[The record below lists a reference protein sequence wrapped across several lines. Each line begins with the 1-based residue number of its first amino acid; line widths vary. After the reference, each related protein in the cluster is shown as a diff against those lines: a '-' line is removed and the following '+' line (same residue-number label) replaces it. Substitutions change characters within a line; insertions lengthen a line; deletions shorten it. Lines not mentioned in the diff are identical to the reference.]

1 MQPTIGLNWLA
12 IIVAVAASFAVGSV
26 WYGMVFRELW
36 QRSMGMTM
44 TPTSSELIRSSIIGI
59 VGTILMAIALAWLIG
74 GWRATAWGSAGPD
87 APRVT
92 AGIVI
97 GLIAWAGFIIPSGL
111 NNVAYE
117 RSNWTRFALG
127 AGYQLASILVMALI
141 LALWR

>member
-1 MQPTIGLNWLA
+1 MQPNIDLNWLA
-12 IIVAVAASFAVGSV
+12 IIVAVIASFAIGSL
-26 WYGMVFRELW
+26 WYGMVFRDMW

-44 TPTSSELIRSSIIGI
+44 TPTTNELVRSSAIGL
-59 VGTILMAIALAWLIG
+59 VGTLLMAIALAWLIG
-74 GWRATAWGSAGPD
+74 GWRATAWGAAGPD
-87 APRVT
+87 GSKIA
-92 AGIVI
+92 AGLVI

-127 AGYQLASILVMALI
+127 AGYQLLSILAMALI